1 MSHLTKDQLAA
12 MLEHKD
18 RQDLAASWIEPVR
31 QAMDEWEINTDA
43 RVAAFLAQVIH
54 ESASFNQ
61 LTENLNY
68 TAARLCMVW
77 PKRFESAQAAAP
89 FANNPE
95 RLANLVYANRMG
107 NGDERSGD
115 GYSFRGRGLIQLTG
129 RENYT
134 RCGLALQQDLLAR
147 PDLLLQPIA
156 ASRSAAWFWK
166 SRGLNELAD
175 ARPGGDAVADFGRIT
190 KIINGGDHGLQ
201 ARIDLWRRLQ
211 KILAGS

>member
-12 MLEHKD
+12 MLEQKN
-18 RQDLAASWIEPVR
+18 RQDLAALWIEPVR

-61 LTENLNY
+61 LAENLNY
-68 TAARLCMVW
+68 TAIRLCKVW
-77 PKRFESAQAAAP
+77 PKRFETIEAAQP

-95 RLANLVYANRMG
+95 RLANLVYASRMG

-115 GYSFRGRGLIQLTG
+115 GYRYRGRGLIQLTG

-134 RCGLALQQDLLAR
+134 RCGLAIRQDLLAT
-147 PDLLLQPIA
+147 PDLLLQPAA

-166 SRGLNELAD
+166 SHGLNELAD
-175 ARPGGDAVADFGRIT
+175 PRPDGDAVTDFGRIT

-201 ARIDLWRRLQ
+201 ARIVLWQRLQ
-211 KILAGS
+211 EILADV